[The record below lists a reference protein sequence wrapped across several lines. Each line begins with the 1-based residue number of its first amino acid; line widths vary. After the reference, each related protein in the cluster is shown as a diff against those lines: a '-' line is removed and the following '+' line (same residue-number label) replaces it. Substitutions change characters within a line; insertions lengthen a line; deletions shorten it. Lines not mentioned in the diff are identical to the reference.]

1 MNFYNTINQLCI
13 RYEEYSK
20 NCNFNSFNLERYYTF
35 KCLLVIIDKKTD
47 EEFIIFYNK
56 NFSDFKL
63 NQKYYNEGILF
74 DTFNNA
80 NDFIKKLCSPYINN
94 ENFYKEI
101 RLFIIRF
108 KETSKKS
115 LYLL

>member
-1 MNFYNTINQLCI
+1 MSYYNTINNAYVNQKSLYMYDNYNDSIITYELLLKII
-13 RYEEYSK
+13 RYNDNDDTK
-20 NCNFNSFNLERYYTF
+20 F
-35 KCLLVIIDKKTD
+35 D
-47 EEFIIFYNK
+47 IFYKKHMTN
-56 NFSDFKL
+56 FKL